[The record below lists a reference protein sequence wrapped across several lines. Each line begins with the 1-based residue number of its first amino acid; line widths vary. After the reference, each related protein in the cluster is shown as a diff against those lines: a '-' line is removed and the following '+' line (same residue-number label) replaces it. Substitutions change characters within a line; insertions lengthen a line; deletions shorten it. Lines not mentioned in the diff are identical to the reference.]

1 MLHTINGFCCAA
13 IGFALVD
20 LLNRNER
27 FSLKLSPLYLAIAS
41 FCFSMTVGAL
51 WEIFEYS
58 VDSLSASDMQKD
70 TVVTSISSTLLD
82 PTRSNKTVVI
92 SDISDVALIHSDGSE
107 Q

>member
-1 MLHTINGFCCAA
+1 
-13 IGFALVD
+13 
-20 LLNRNER
+20 
-27 FSLKLSPLYLAIAS
+27 
-41 FCFSMTVGAL
+41 MTVGAL